1 MSTSKSYVAGVLL
14 VFLVVTGCE
23 QKQGDTKNEE
33 ASSAPR
39 TVIVDAQPVETRTV
53 NETIDVVGSLEA
65 EERTVV
71 TTEVA
76 GKVEKIHFEDGLVI
90 KEGING
96 NGSLAVLVELN
107 DDLLRAE
114 QRTVKAELEASKTDV
129 EQASDDFQRQERLK
143 ENGATTEEAFTRAKI
158 QLKQAKAKVEEVKAR
173 LEETNEQLK
182 KTRIRAP
189 FAGVLGERKV
199 SRGSYVTPG
208 DPIVEIVRQDPIEVS
223 FDVPEKFHSKL
234 KTGQTVQLDVGA
246 YPDRAYEGTVFYISP
261 SAQTDTRTI
270 EVKARLEN
278 PERALNPGM
287 FANVRLITATRENA
301 PVVPDSAVV
310 PRDDRHF
317 VYVVNDGTAK
327 RVEVQL
333 GQRYPGSVEIRKGL
347 DGLQTVITA
356 GLQKVNDGVSVE
368 IRNTK

>member
-1 MSTSKSYVAGVLL
+1 MSTCKSYIAGVLL
-14 VFLVVTGCE
+14 VFLVVIGCE
-23 QKQGDTKNEE
+23 QKQGDTKNKD

-39 TVIVDAQPVETRTV
+39 TVLVDARPVETRTV

-65 EERTVV
+65 DERTVV

-76 GKVEKIHFEDGLVI
+76 GKVEKIHFDEGSVI

-96 NGSLAVLVELN
+96 NGSLPVLVELD

-114 QRTVKAELEASKTDV
+114 RRTVEAELQASQSDL
-129 EQASDDFQRQERLK
+129 EQAKDDFQRQERLK
-143 ENGATTEEAFTRAKI
+143 ENGATTEAEFTRAKI
-158 QLKQAKAKVEEVKAR
+158 QLKQAKANVEEVKAR
-173 LEETNEQLK
+173 LEETREQLE

-189 FAGVLGERKV
+189 FAGVLGEREV
-199 SRGSYVTPG
+199 SRGSYVRPG

-223 FDVPEKFHSKL
+223 FDVPEKFRSEL
-234 KTGQTVQLDVGA
+234 NTGQTVQLDVGA
-246 YPDRAYEGTVFYISP
+246 YPERAYEGTVFYISP
-261 SAQTDTRTI
+261 SAQPDTRTI

-333 GQRYPGSVEIRKGL
+333 GQRYPDAVEIRKGL
-347 DGLQTVITA
+347 DGSETVITA
-356 GLQKVNDGVSVE
+356 GLQKVNEGVNVNV
-368 IRNTK
+368 R